1 MTSKRSTSRTA
12 TAESA
17 LTLVG
22 ATPAADEPTAP
33 VAPEPADGLRRQP
46 RQSRGQRRVDLLLDA
61 AAAVIV
67 RQGIEGATA
76 EAIALEANTAKGSL
90 YQFFPNRDAV
100 LAALALRYSD
110 ALRRIHEAVFP
121 ADANELS
128 LAELIDHIVQPLAE
142 FHDDNPAFGRVF
154 AISDA
159 ADGARSAPRRI
170 RSQLFFS
177 VVERLDLLFASRNPG
192 LPSRD
197 RRRTSL
203 VAAAIGQAIL
213 ARRDHAVGS
222 EKKAL
227 LDDLHRVLLAYL
239 SPVLEPPRSSA
250 RGASR
255 RKATAL
261 PASSGSA
268 TATEEPRNPG
278 VTT

>member
-1 MTSKRSTSRTA
+1 MPAKRSPSRA
-12 TAESA
+12 PSDAAPPLA
-17 LTLVG
+17 LVVS
-22 ATPAADEPTAP
+22 TAP
-33 VAPEPADGLRRQP
+33 AGHGTPRIDNNSTPVPSDGLRRQP
-46 RQSRGQRRVDLLLDA
+46 QQSRGQRRIDLLLDA

-67 RQGIEGATA
+67 REGIEGATA
-76 EAIALEANTAKGSL
+76 EAIAHQAHTAKGSL

-110 ALRRIHEAVFP
+110 GLRRIHEAVFP
-121 ADANELS
+121 PDASGLPLS
-128 LAELIDHIVQPLAE
+128 RLIDHIVLPLAA

-159 ADGARSAPRRI
+159 SDGGRSAPRRI

-177 VVERLDLLFASRNPG
+177 VVERLDLLFASRNPA
-192 LPSRD
+192 LPARD

-227 LDDLHRVLLAYL
+227 LDDLRRVLLAYL
-239 SPVLEPPRSSA
+239 SPVLETERTPPRK
-250 RGASR
+250 R
-255 RKATAL
+255 T
-261 PASSGSA
+261 PSSGVAQRTRS
-268 TATEEPRNPG
+268 
-278 VTT
+278 